1 MVAMVNESEDLI
13 PEYSAQ
19 ETSEM
24 LANREDVVVLDV
36 REPQEFQWAHLT
48 DRRVRYVPLSHLAHK
63 GLTALPEELRAHQGP
78 VIVMCHL
85 GFRSAQVTGWL
96 RQMGWKNVY
105 NLAGGIDAYARQ
117 VDPGLGRY

>member
-1 MVAMVNESEDLI
+1 MPEETEDLL
-13 PEYSAQ
+13 PELSAQ

-24 LANREDVVVLDV
+24 LARGEDILLLDV
-36 REPQEFQWAHLT
+36 REPYELHWAHIT
-48 DRRVRYVPLSHLAHK
+48 DRRVRYVPLSQLAQR
-63 GLTALPEELRAHQGP
+63 GLAALPEGLREHPGP
-78 VIVMCHL
+78 LVVVCHL

-117 VDPGLGRY
+117 IDPGVGYY